1 MAKLRGKE
9 DYQLGDLSIVI
20 DNMVKEEVCTP
31 TGEEDDFPHPHL
43 NPNHS
48 PHPNPDH
55 SPHPD
60 QVCKLTGKD
69 DYVAG
74 DLSTEIDARVK
85 AAAAKH
91 ARTGGDAP
99 PYCEGRARRAGP
111 PRGWE
116 RPPPAHTA
124 RRHRELSDAKPAASP
139 IRS

>member
-31 TGEEDDFPHPHL
+31 IGEDGHVP
-43 NPNHS
+43 NPNS
-48 PHPNPDH
+48 HPNPDH
-55 SPHPD
+55 NPHPD

-99 PYCEGRARRAGP
+99 PCCEGRPRRAGP
-111 PRGWE
+111 PRGWG